1 MYTLYFYFYKHY
13 DVLTIEN
20 AFSIITIQF
29 PLYQFHPSPSY
40 PLVFTTL
47 FPVSMCS
54 FLFGLVCSLE
64 FLFVVYIQYIH
75 EIIWYLP
82 FSTDISF
89 NIIPSRSIHVVI
101 NGKTASFYGWGV
113 FQSTCVSG
121 VEGCIYYIFIYS
133 SIDGHLDFFYVLAV
147 RSYSSSS
154 FKFLRNLFL
163 MLTVP
168 IYIPTNSAKACPC
181 LHILSKTCYFL
192 LFDNSHSNRCEVITL
207 GFFFFVFL

>member
-13 DVLTIEN
+13 DMLTIEN
-20 AFSIITIQF
+20 AFPIITIQF
-29 PLYQFHPSPSY
+29 PLYQFHSSPFLPSGIHYFVPCIY
-40 PLVFTTL
+40 V
-47 FPVSMCS
+47 

-75 EIIWYLP
+75 EIIWYLSFP
-82 FSTDISF
+82 TDISF

-121 VEGCIYYIFIYS
+121 VGECIYYIFIYS
-133 SIDGHLDFFYVLAV
+133 SIHGHLDFFCVLAV

-154 FKFLRNLFL
+154 FNFSGNLFL

-168 IYIPTNSAKACPC
+168 VYIPTNSAKACPVSTSFPRLVTSC
-181 LHILSKTCYFL
+181 FLIIVILTGM
-192 LFDNSHSNRCEVITL
+192 RW
-207 GFFFFVFL
+207 